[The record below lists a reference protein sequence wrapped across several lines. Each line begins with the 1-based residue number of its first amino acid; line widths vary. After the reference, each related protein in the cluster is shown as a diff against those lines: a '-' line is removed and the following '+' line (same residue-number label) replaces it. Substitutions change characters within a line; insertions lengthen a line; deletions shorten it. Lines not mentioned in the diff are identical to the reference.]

1 MTEKTKES
9 TVTFRTVVINKENFL
24 RVINPDQQVQE
35 TSGYMAYHAGI
46 YGNKTDNGFF
56 DLCIDLYTNGAG
68 AHQNLV
74 NLKANLILGN
84 NLQAEDNND
93 ESKVDPFIAKRNK
106 AGENLKVVYAR
117 LAKDFALFN
126 GCVLQVV
133 FNREGKIAECYHVPM
148 QNFRL
153 GKQNKYGRF
162 EYGYISQQW
171 SIIQNSRVNKGV
183 KDMVKI
189 RLFDPTD
196 YQKHPVQLLYLKDYS
211 YTPYA
216 VPSYTSAI
224 NWILVSREISDFH
237 LNNIKSNFFL
247 GGMLTIPKNG
257 MSPEQIEENAQQ
269 IERIYKGG
277 TGMKLLLQYT
287 DDMTNGKGEF
297 EKFSP
302 DDQDKMWDILAQQ
315 SFQQIVTAHQSYPM
329 LAGADN
335 KGSGAD
341 LGGDANKLIT
351 TLASFNSLVTEGYKQ
366 IIVDGINRIMEI
378 NELPPVIV
386 ITEMPKITQPKD
398 NGVLTVNEIREML
411 YGLPEIDSSVNNV
424 APTNTIPA
432 V

>member
-1 MTEKTKES
+1 
-9 TVTFRTVVINKENFL
+9 
-24 RVINPDQQVQE
+24 
-35 TSGYMAYHAGI
+35 
-46 YGNKTDNGFF
+46 
-56 DLCIDLYTNGAG
+56 
-68 AHQNLV
+68 
-74 NLKANLILGN
+74 
-84 NLQAEDNND
+84 
-93 ESKVDPFIAKRNK
+93 
-106 AGENLKVVYAR
+106 
-117 LAKDFALFN
+117 
-126 GCVLQVV
+126 
-133 FNREGKIAECYHVPM
+133 
-148 QNFRL
+148 
-153 GKQNKYGRF
+153 
-162 EYGYISQQW
+162 
-171 SIIQNSRVNKGV
+171 
-183 KDMVKI
+183 
-189 RLFDPTD
+189 
-196 YQKHPVQLLYLKDYS
+196 LKDYS